1 MDLVTTQSGNTVP
14 LFAGDFPRVTKPAT
28 IVSGA
33 GVLLKGTVLGIITA
47 TGEFDAYADAGAGGL
62 DVAKA
67 ILAEDVDATS
77 AAVKCSVYFAGDFNE
92 DALTGLTAAAKVDF
106 IGTPI
111 FIGSAV

>member
-1 MDLVTTQSGNTVP
+1 MDLVTTQSGTTVP

-28 IVSGA
+28 VVSGA
-33 GVLLKGTVLGIITA
+33 GVLAKGTVLGIVTA
-47 TGEFDAYADAGAGGL
+47 TGKFDEYADAGAGGL

-77 AAVKCSVYFAGDFNE
+77 ADVNCSVYLAGDFNE

-111 FIGSAV
+111 FIGTAV